1 MFLIDL
7 SRVKKSSIPFWNS
20 SAVLWKWEMRFRIQ
34 TVIAQHYHLLNFKT
48 LNKWTTLKC
57 RGISVSKSRI
67 MPLSVSTFRENLRD
81 PPTPFEDHQKWHR
94 SRWHQ
99 GERDLMPSWF
109 KNNEKLLLPI
119 SQTRT
124 NAYNNG
130 VFVRHTQLSCT
141 RTTSKRTG

>member
-1 MFLIDL
+1 MFLIYH
-7 SRVKKSSIPFWNS
+7 SWVKKSSIPFWNS

-48 LNKWTTLKC
+48 LNKRTTLKC

-67 MPLSVSTFRENLRD
+67 MPLSVSTLGGNLRD
-81 PPTPFEDHQKWHR
+81 PQTAFEDHQKWHR

-109 KNNEKLLLPI
+109 KNNYKLITPH
-119 SQTRT
+119 TRT
-124 NAYNNG
+124 
-130 VFVRHTQLSCT
+130 VHTTVEYKIQRNFTEILFAT
-141 RTTSKRTG
+141 L